1 VQSEHC
7 IGYLKG
13 RWGSLKGLRV
23 SIKGKKGIQYAT
35 LWIITCIHLHAFAM
49 QHERGEGV
57 TRDKFYRRGRM
68 YQKKQRHF
76 ERQWKRARR
85 RNINQIENT
94 LDEDDDVGLLQGK
107 IKREELKEVLF
118 EYMGVN

>member
-1 VQSEHC
+1 
-7 IGYLKG
+7 
-13 RWGSLKGLRV
+13 
-23 SIKGKKGIQYAT
+23 
-35 LWIITCIHLHAFAM
+35 
-49 QHERGEGV
+49 
-57 TRDKFYRRGRM
+57 M